1 MADLETLQIRIKA
14 DADKAY
20 KAIDTLANSINNL
33 SVSIGK
39 IETGKLNDLSTGLTY
54 LNAAILNIKNTTNK
68 DTFKSIVT
76 NLNVL
81 QNVNVSQ
88 LNSLGVSLLALSD
101 SLKQMSTTVP
111 AAADIGKLVTAIG
124 RLSGKK
130 VTTAIA
136 NIPQLEAALSKLITR
151 FSKLP
156 QINESIIEFTN
167 SLANLAQ
174 QGGNTETAVKK
185 IDHALGSFGETTVR
199 TTRKG
204 QSLERIIGKLYARF
218 WIFLRGA
225 RALKN
230 SFISAADY
238 LEAFNYFDVTA
249 KKIGKDTFAKAG
261 VGSAEEYAQAF
272 MDTMQEKLH
281 KMSGLE
287 LDLED
292 RLIKTTNAK
301 SLGLNLTELTQYQ
314 ASIASISNAM
324 GNSQEIAQSTAKAFS
339 MLAGDMGSLKNLD
352 FEQVSQNLQ
361 SALTGQARALYR
373 YGIDLTEATLEQYAY
388 ANGISKSV
396 SEMTQ
401 AEKAQLRLLAILDQ
415 SKVAWGDL
423 ANTINSPS
431 NQLRMLQNN
440 LKETGTVFGQL
451 FIPIMQSALP
461 VINGLSLAIKQL
473 LVDIANLLGIKLD
486 LDSFGQFGEDID
498 ADVESMEEL
507 NKTMA
512 ETKKGIRDFDEL
524 KVINDSK
531 KKGTGVG
538 DQIDLTKQIIDA
550 TNEYEKVWNEAYE
563 RMTSKASEIA
573 GYISGAFEPIK
584 RIIEDFH
591 IGDFFK
597 AGEDISNLA
606 ASLFS
611 FISKAINSVDWETIG
626 TKVGDFIK
634 GIDWEKVLRGLAS
647 VLGSAIQASIDLFT
661 GIFSAAPFEAAIIAA
676 FGVLKYTGL
685 GKNLVDNVS
694 AAISGKLKAP
704 GLSKQVAGKIG
715 TISLALG
722 IVLTFDDISGIANG
736 KYLGSDLKSLFKT
749 GAGGL
754 LTGTGLGMIAKA
766 LGIATTA
773 GEALALGTAGGLLY
787 IAASI
792 VIKEATM
799 KTPYEAAR
807 IVQEE
812 ETAWVDE
819 YNLKAFEI
827 QTDIDLRGE
836 ITQES
841 LKNIEDLSNKV
852 WDLSQNF
859 DKLTDEEKGQLKRY
873 SDELIELVPGA
884 KELID
889 EMTGAVKATGDEW
902 QRVIDLQKE
911 EIRLNAYRQNL
922 EDVKSAMAEGESA
935 QLKLEKEL
943 EEINA
948 NRKEILDQF
957 MQAFEDP
964 EEGRKFYDQVLTE
977 IREGKNPNEYNGAAI
992 GFTLGEVGGH
1002 SLIGNLTWEDSK
1014 KLIDSLSDSLAAEDV
1029 RKEKLKEVGETLKD
1043 LGDDYDYWSKHIS
1056 EEYTEMQR
1064 GVIDSTQETID
1075 EAKKIIKDHKLPK
1088 AVESTM
1094 SKIDDQIQHGDKVS
1108 TANMNKMFNSINNSF
1123 AGLENGKPPAEIQ
1136 SMLDNI
1142 KEAIIN
1148 DSPELEYLMAQLAIK
1163 MENAFSNA
1171 LHTKD
1176 GNLLWNKNQIS
1187 KRLDN
1192 DFNNIE
1198 EALHNNAKPGTRT
1211 LESDLVELFGVDTA
1225 DKLPKAVNKALKGVA
1240 EAIEKGEGR
1249 DAVLNALDGLK
1260 AVTLTEAEEMG
1271 MYLEWGTAGGIYNGK
1286 YLVKDATS
1294 DMVHDGFE
1302 ETYMEESESSSPSR
1316 LARCLGKY
1324 LPEGAALGIED
1335 GIPQFELAV
1344 KSMVSAFT
1352 SGIGKVQY
1360 NVPDIGMGYTNASK
1374 GFNYG
1379 SMDSNNGFMSQM
1391 INMANSAANGATE
1404 VIFKVEGD
1412 PYGIF
1417 KVVRAENDKYKNRT
1431 QRSAF

>member
-111 AAADIGKLVTAIG
+111 AAADIRKLVTAIG
-124 RLSGKK
+124 RLSGDK
-130 VTTAIA
+130 VTNAIA
-136 NIPQLEAALSKLITR
+136 NIPQLEVALSNLITR
-151 FSKLP
+151 FSTLP
-156 QINESIIEFTN
+156 QINQSIIEFTN

-174 QGGNTETAVKK
+174 QGGKTGTAVEK

-218 WIFLRGA
+218 WLFLRGA

-373 YGIDLTEATLEQYAY
+373 YGIDLTEASLEQYAFT
-388 ANGISKSV
+388 NGITKSV
-396 SEMTQ
+396 SEMSQ

-597 AGEDISNLA
+597 AGQDVS
-606 ASLFS
+606 SLVTSIFNFVS
-611 FISKAINSVDWETIG
+611 DAIDQVDWEGLGI
-626 TKVGDFIK
+626 KIGDFIK
-634 GIDWEKVLRGLAS
+634 GLNWTDIFKGFGGIVA
-647 VLGSAIQASIDLFT
+647 SAIQAAFDIWTGSFEVAPLETAIITALAILKFSGIGSALTKSLGGAISGWLKKEGISKEFLAKAGIGALLVGLSVSFTIDTITKVAT
-661 GIFSAAPFEAAIIAA
+661 GQTAIKSFEFWSEAAINSLLAGAGFTLLGSALGLATGGSALLLTFGISAGLSMVFQIIAA
-676 FGVLKYTGL
+676 
-685 GKNLVDNVS
+685 D
-694 AAISGKLKAP
+694 
-704 GLSKQVAGKIG
+704 LSKPEPNVERD
-715 TISLALG
+715 LAEQQYAWVKDKHLDN
-722 IVLTFDDISGIANG
+722 IDVITNITM
-736 KYLGSDLKSLFKT
+736 K
-749 GAGGL
+749 
-754 LTGTGLGMIAKA
+754 
-766 LGIATTA
+766 A
-773 GEALALGTAGGLLY
+773 GEINDQMGNIDFLA
-787 IAASI
+787 SK
-792 VIKEATM
+792 V
-799 KTPYEAAR
+799 
-807 IVQEE
+807 
-812 ETAWVDE
+812 
-819 YNLKAFEI
+819 
-827 QTDIDLRGE
+827 
-836 ITQES
+836 
-841 LKNIEDLSNKV
+841 EDLSDRYNE
-852 WDLSQNF
+852 
-859 DKLTDEEKGQLKRY
+859 LTDAERAQLKYY
-873 SDELIELVPGA
+873 SDELVKVMPEVAGQIDSVTGAYKGTREELEKLIETQKAQIRSAATMQIISDIEKQKLELQPDYDRLKNEFSNNRKIFDAYSNTLRNLGVSDKELMDLIDGKSVKGVSTDIA
-884 KELID
+884 KEY
-889 EMTGAVKATGDEW
+889 K
-902 QRVIDLQKE
+902 Q
-911 EIRLNAYRQNL
+911 AYENL
-922 EDVKSAMAEGESA
+922 AASNDAFSIIEADWNELESKYSYYMGIYEEDVKTTMENAT
-935 QLKLEKEL
+935 KTLEDADKE
-943 EEINA
+943 N
-948 NRKEILDQF
+948 
-957 MQAFEDP
+957 
-964 EEGRKFYDQVLTE
+964 
-977 IREGKNPNEYNGAAI
+977 
-992 GFTLGEVGGH
+992 
-1002 SLIGNLTWEDSK
+1002 
-1014 KLIDSLSDSLAAEDV
+1014 
-1029 RKEKLKEVGETLKD
+1029 
-1043 LGDDYDYWSKHIS
+1043 
-1056 EEYTEMQR
+1056 
-1064 GVIDSTQETID
+1064 
-1075 EAKKIIKDHKLPK
+1075 KKIIDSSPLPRSISNVLGRVDTVINQDG
-1088 AVESTM
+1088 AVSEY
-1094 SKIDDQIQHGDKVS
+1094 D
-1108 TANMNKMFNSINNSF
+1108 MNNLFEAINTSF
-1123 AGLENGKPPAEIQ
+1123 AGLGNGEVPTEVQNMMDAVK
-1136 SMLDNI
+1136 
-1142 KEAIIN
+1142 
-1148 DSPELEYLMAQLAIK
+1148 LAILSNSPDLVNYMANLK
-1163 MENAFSNA
+1163 QLMIDSFLNAKVYVTSGGDFLYNRNGIA
-1171 LHTKD
+1171 ERLYKD
-1176 GNLLWNKNQIS
+1176 VGK
-1187 KRLDN
+1187 
-1192 DFNNIE
+1192 IE
-1198 EALHNNAKPGTRT
+1198 EGTYKKTNVGNNVKN
-1211 LESDLVELFGVDTA
+1211 LKSDLLELFGGEE
-1225 DKLPKAVNKALKGVA
+1225 LPEEVNKAYMKLSDTISKGQ
-1240 EAIEKGEGR
+1240 GQ
-1249 DAVLNALDGLK
+1249 K
-1260 AVTLTEAEEMG
+1260 AVFDALNEFKTKVGKVAYQSGITFDFSLGTGVWDGSNYFFTSLED
-1271 MYLEWGTAGGIYNGK
+1271 MYKG
-1286 YLVKDATS
+1286 
-1294 DMVHDGFE
+1294 GFE
-1302 ETYMEESESSSPSR
+1302 VTQDVNEMHSPSR
-1316 LARCLGKY
+1316 KYEALAENI
-1324 LPEGAALGIED
+1324 PAGAALGIRK
-1335 GIPQFELAV
+1335 GIPKLELAV
-1344 KSMVSAFT
+1344 EAMSNAIQSTFGNIK
-1352 SGIGKVQY
+1352 Y
-1360 NVPDIGMGYTNASK
+1360 YVPDINLGYSNTSK